1 MLPTEVFATTINIFD
16 LQNVCLIVSSKARDR
31 LIFYGSEP
39 RISRFFD
46 FLSLEVTLVP
56 WLALKKGFD
65 RLIQFAK
72 LLHGTVIYTLTWLLT
87 VLV

>member
-1 MLPTEVFATTINIFD
+1 MLPVEVFATRINIFD
-16 LQNVCLIVSSKARDR
+16 LQKVYLIVSSKARDR
-31 LIFYGSEP
+31 LIFYGSKVKLEP

-65 RLIQFAK
+65 RLIQFTRDSD
-72 LLHGTVIYTLTWLLT
+72 LY
-87 VLV
+87 LVYS